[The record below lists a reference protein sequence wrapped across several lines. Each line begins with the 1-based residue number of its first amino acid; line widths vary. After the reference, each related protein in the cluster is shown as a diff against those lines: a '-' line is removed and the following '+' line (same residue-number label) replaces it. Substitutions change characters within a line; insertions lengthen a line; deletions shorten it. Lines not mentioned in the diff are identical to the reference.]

1 MADILAGPGM
11 ALARP
16 SSPPVHAARWSLLV
30 FGCGTSLSAA
40 LQRLLL
46 EPDPGLQRLVE
57 LKFGEVFA
65 ALATA
70 VDERA
75 SSRIEASVAQR
86 EAGRGNSIGGLSGWG
101 AGAARYR

>member
-30 FGCGTSLSAA
+30 FACGTSLSAA

-46 EPDPGLQRLVE
+46 EPDPGLQHLV
-57 LKFGEVFA
+57 
-65 ALATA
+65 
-70 VDERA
+70 
-75 SSRIEASVAQR
+75 
-86 EAGRGNSIGGLSGWG
+86 
-101 AGAARYR
+101 